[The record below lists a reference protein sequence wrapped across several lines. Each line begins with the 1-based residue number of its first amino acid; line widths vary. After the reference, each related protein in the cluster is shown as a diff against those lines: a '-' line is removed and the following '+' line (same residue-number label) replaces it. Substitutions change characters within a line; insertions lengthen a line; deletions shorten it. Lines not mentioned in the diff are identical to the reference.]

1 MLVSLYVWGRDEE
14 LEWSNQIVEVEHA
27 RSFGVTCNNRQ
38 IFSLKNGFNFK
49 LNI

>member
-1 MLVSLYVWGRDEE
+1 MLVSLYVRDRDEE

-27 RSFGVTCNNRQ
+27 RSFGITCNNRQ
-38 IFSLKNGFNFK
+38 ILSLKNDFNVN